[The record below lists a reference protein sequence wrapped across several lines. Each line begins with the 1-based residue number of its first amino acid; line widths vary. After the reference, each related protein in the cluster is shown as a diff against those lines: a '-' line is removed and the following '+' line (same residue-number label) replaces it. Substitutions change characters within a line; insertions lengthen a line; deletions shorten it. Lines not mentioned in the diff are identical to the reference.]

1 MPSAIPPSIASYIQA
16 SLDAQSQTLITSV
29 LSTPSTWLALRV
41 VYAAIH
47 GVEDVS
53 RGHSLALGSSHHA
66 VESRPVIFVSLLR
79 PLSLW
84 TEMGRKMGLD
94 VQSLLK
100 NRRIIYI
107 DGLSFPSGHSSPAD
121 PLLLPTM
128 KLKSLDL
135 SAVRD
140 AVNTALK
147 SMASST
153 ATATATSSQ
162 SPSILTA
169 SSSARPTPRMPM
181 PPASRPPAAASPS
194 THVPSTKPVIV
205 LDGID
210 FVLASEPACSTLA
223 LDSFLSSL
231 RAQCHALVV
240 TGNADAPLLQT
251 AGSEIST
258 GTPLERSHAHFL
270 TSMAHRCQWVW
281 QLRGLDTGSA
291 KDVTGVLRMSRG
303 GDVGVEEDEV
313 SHERL
318 PDAEWLYQVKGDSSV
333 RVWSR
338 GE

>member
-1 MPSAIPPSIASYIQA
+1 MPSAIPPSVASYVQA
-16 SLDAQSQTLITSV
+16 SLGAQSQTLITSV

-53 RGHSLALGSSHHA
+53 RGHSLGQHA

-94 VQSLLK
+94 VQSLLQ

-107 DGLSFPSGHSSPAD
+107 DGLTFPSGHSSPAD
-121 PLLLPTM
+121 ASLPPTI
-128 KLKSLDL
+128 KLKSLAL

-153 ATATATSSQ
+153 ATASATSSQ
-162 SPSILTA
+162 SPSMLTA
-169 SSSARPTPRMPM
+169 SSSATPTPRMLP
-181 PPASRPPAAASPS
+181 PPASRPTAAASPS
-194 THVPSTKPVIV
+194 TTLPSTKPVIL
-205 LDGID
+205 LDGTD
-210 FVLASEPACSTLA
+210 FALASEPSCSTLA

-240 TGNADAPLLQT
+240 TGNADGPLLQT
-251 AGSEIST
+251 AGSETGTSP
-258 GTPLERSHAHFL
+258 GTPLERNHAHFL

-303 GDVGVEEDEV
+303 GDLGSEEDEIGPA
-313 SHERL
+313 ERL